1 MLISRQ
7 TTDPSG
13 AQYLKIGEGWLRAM
27 EQAGL
32 AIASR
37 NGIINGFLIQVKK
50 LNDQATV
57 RVICPTGH
65 AMCCYIGAD
74 EKLHFAAIPASGA
87 TLAAM
92 VDVLLGGDGVIAPV
106 TPPVGAKASF
116 GTTTISDPVGDFD
129 PIVSTAS
136 AAVPS
141 AVRYDHPLATTTT
154 DNVWL
159 TGYSPAMVSLGAR
172 AFLPLSY
179 SIGIPPDPDP
189 EDPVQLTYRMGYTW
203 WLYDAFLSGPDP
215 FFMGKLYS
223 RVNATVAVSE
233 LTKRA

>member
-37 NGIINGFLIQVKK
+37 NGMINGFLIQVKK

-74 EKLHFAAIPASGA
+74 EKLHFASIPASGV

-92 VDVLLGGDGVIAPV
+92 VDVLLGGDGEIEPV
-106 TPPVGAKASF
+106 ADPGGTYASF
-116 GTTTISDPVGDFD
+116 GTTNIVDPVGDFD
-129 PIVSTAS
+129 PIVSSATATVP
-136 AAVPS
+136 AVKRFDQMTIT
-141 AVRYDHPLATTTT
+141 ATT

-159 TGYSPAMVSLGAR
+159 TGYAPSMMATGTR
-172 AFLPLSY
+172 AFLPLNY
-179 SIGIPPDPDP
+179 SIGEPASMILGD
-189 EDPVQLTYRMGYTW
+189 VW
-203 WLYDAFLSGPDP
+203 WLFNGNLSGPSP
-215 FFMGKLYS
+215 YFMGKLYS
-223 RVNATVAVSE
+223 RIGASVAVGE
-233 LTKRA
+233 LTERV